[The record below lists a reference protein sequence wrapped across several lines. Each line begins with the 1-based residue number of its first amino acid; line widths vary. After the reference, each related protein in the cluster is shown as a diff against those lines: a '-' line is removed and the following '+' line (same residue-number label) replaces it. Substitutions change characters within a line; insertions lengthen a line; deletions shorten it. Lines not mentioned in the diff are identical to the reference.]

1 MLTYRQF
8 TSISKAKIGE
18 RNQQNL
24 LTDRTGNDGKQTF
37 VKLHTNPSFLSFFFL
52 RKKGERN
59 EGERGMKWI

>member
-1 MLTYRQF
+1 MLTYRQQF

-37 VKLHTNPSFLSFFFL
+37 VKLHTNPSFLSFFFFL

-59 EGERGMKWI
+59 EGERG